1 MIFRSVCQEE
11 FSFYFT
17 NQRRDMLNWASQLDM
32 ERHRAINKSE
42 QQMIIISPV
51 ADM

>member
-1 MIFRSVCQEE
+1 VYQEE

-17 NQRRDMLNWASQLDM
+17 NQRKDMLNWASQLDL
-32 ERHRAINKSE
+32 ERHGAINKNE